1 MAAPFSFIKGLNI
14 PIHTFTSTTA
24 ERAPVSRASSGD
36 GLPWRQ
42 LTVETYFG
50 RVPSMSSQSNTSTGV
65 PSPNGTAF
73 PDPEISAQA
82 SQMDTDHG
90 DSAVELEQMQLQD
103 GEPKLP
109 LHEDIM
115 QLAMLGE
122 IRPIEK
128 LVDEGRY
135 SSRYKDREGITPLH
149 VRSLLLISSQANA
162 GLYSGQQSTI
172 TTHYA
177 NT

>member
-1 MAAPFSFIKGLNI
+1 M
-14 PIHTFTSTTA
+14 
-24 ERAPVSRASSGD
+24 
-36 GLPWRQ
+36 
-42 LTVETYFG
+42 
-50 RVPSMSSQSNTSTGV
+50 
-65 PSPNGTAF
+65 
-73 PDPEISAQA
+73 
-82 SQMDTDHG
+82 DHG
-90 DSAVELEQMQLQD
+90 DSAVELEQMHLPD
-103 GEPKLP
+103 DEPKLP

-122 IRPIEK
+122 IRPIQR
-128 LVDEGRY
+128 LVDEGKY

-149 VRSLLLISSQANA
+149 VRYILLISSQANA